1 MKKIIVLL
9 GAIFVLLTINLF
21 NLQPTQPT
29 KKENISPIDNR
40 SDIIQLKFA
49 HHMPKESVSH
59 KAALRFADEVDK
71 KTNGKVKITVFP
83 NQELGNNQKMLEL
96 STLGEIDI
104 LLTPTAKMSA
114 VVPSMQYAD
123 LPFLFP
129 TREDA
134 YALLDGKVGEMLLKD
149 LNKIDLLGVTF
160 WEGGFKNFTANKPLT
175 KIEDFKDLKMRVMQS
190 RAIMEQFYALK
201 AKPIIIDFQETK
213 QALTDG
219 VIDAQET
226 PLSGTVGMELYK
238 VQSDFTLSEHGYLAH
253 VLSVSIK
260 SLSKLPLEIQDILI
274 QTLKEVTSWEREE
287 TLKEDKIN
295 FEVLKK
301 SGIHI
306 HFLSPE
312 ERKRFVNATAYIMK
326 KYEDIIG
333 SHIISAT
340 QEYFYNK
347 YPKKNIV
354 TIGIDTDLSMGA
366 KGSGLAIKRGVE
378 LAIDEINHK
387 GGLLGKQ
394 VMVVAKDH
402 QGISTQ
408 ARDNIRDFI
417 NDKNIIAV
425 IGGKHSAI
433 ISSYMK
439 DIQDNKLIFFSPWAA
454 APSVTENGYKDN
466 YVFRV
471 SLNDRYATKFLAQ
484 EALKKSSHPAI
495 VVENSIWGKEALE
508 NINLALVSKGIQNQ
522 EGFVINRGE
531 KDFEKMFSSI
541 RANGS
546 DSIIMVLNSPE
557 AQQIVTYMGERH
569 IKIPII
575 SHWGIDED
583 SFFKA
588 TKQYLQD
595 NDLSFI
601 QTFSL
606 AQNAR
611 KEAQNLVKNY
621 FQAYRQSTNEPIN
634 AITGVAQGY
643 DAVMLLASAIQRCK
657 NFDSTKV
664 KESLENLDI
673 YEGAIKIYKK
683 PFDAGNH
690 DALNLKD
697 FFMAVFDKDGNIVR
711 VVE

>member
-9 GAIFVLLTINLF
+9 GAIVILLTISLF
-21 NLQPTQPT
+21 NLQLTQQA
-29 KKENISPIDNR
+29 KNENTSLMDNR
-40 SDIIQLKFA
+40 PEVIQLKFG
-49 HHMPKESVSH
+49 HHLPKESIAN
-59 KAALRFADEVDK
+59 KAAIRFADEVEK

-96 STLGEIDI
+96 SMLGEIDI
-104 LLTPTAKMSA
+104 ILTPTAKMSA

-134 YALLDGKVGEMLLKD
+134 YALLDGEVGELLLKD

-175 KIEDFKDLKMRVMQS
+175 KIEDFKDVKMRVMQS

-201 AKPIIIDFQETK
+201 AKPIIIDFLETK

-219 VIDAQET
+219 VVHAQET
-226 PLSGTVGMELYK
+226 SLGGTVSAQLYK
-238 VQSDFTLSEHGYLAH
+238 AQTDFTLSEHGYIAQ
-253 VLSVSIK
+253 VLTISTK
-260 SLSKLPLEIQDILI
+260 SLSKLPLEIQNTLI
-274 QTLKEVTSWEREE
+274 QTLKEVTSWQREE

-306 HFLSPE
+306 HVLSPE
-312 ERKRFVNATAYIMK
+312 ERKRFVNATAYIMQ

-333 SHIISAT
+333 SHIISET
-340 QEYFYNK
+340 QEYFYKK
-347 YPKKNIV
+347 YPKENIV

-378 LAIDEINHK
+378 LAVNEINHK

-394 VMVVAKDH
+394 VMVVAKDN

-408 ARDNIRDFI
+408 AKDNIRYFI

-466 YVFRV
+466 YIFRV
-471 SLNDRYATKFLAQ
+471 SLNDRYAAKFLTQ
-484 EALKKSSHPAI
+484 EALKKGSHLAI
-495 VVENSIWGKEALE
+495 VVENSIWGKEALD
-508 NINLALVSKGIQNQ
+508 NINLTLGSKGIQNQ
-522 EGFVINRGE
+522 EGFIINRGE
-531 KDFEKMFSSI
+531 KDFEKIFSTI
-541 RANGS
+541 KANGN

-575 SHWGIDED
+575 SHWGIDGD
-583 SFFKA
+583 SFFQA
-588 TKQYLQD
+588 TKQYLHD

-606 AQNAR
+606 VRNAG
-611 KEAQNLVKNY
+611 KEAQNLARNY
-621 FQAYRQSTNEPIN
+621 FQTYHQSTNEPIN
-634 AITGVAQGY
+634 AIAGVAQGY
-643 DAVMLLASAIQRCK
+643 DAVMLLASAIQKCK
-657 NFDSTKV
+657 DFDSTKV
-664 KESLENLDI
+664 KESLENLNS
-673 YEGAIKIYKK
+673 YEGAIKMYKK
-683 PFDAGNH
+683 PFDTVNH

-697 FFMAVFDKDGNIVR
+697 FFMAVFDKDGNIIP
-711 VVE
+711 VVN

>member
-9 GAIFVLLTINLF
+9 GAIFIFLTINLF
-21 NLQPTQPT
+21 NLQQAQQS
-29 KKENISPIDNR
+29 KKENTSDIDNR
-40 SDIIQLKFA
+40 SEIIQLKFG
-49 HHMPKESVSH
+49 HHMPKESIVH
-59 KAALRFADEVDK
+59 KAAIRFANEVEK

-96 STLGEIDI
+96 SMLGEIDI
-104 LLTPTAKMSA
+104 VLTPTAKMSA
-114 VVPSMQYAD
+114 VVSSMQYAD

-149 LNKIDLLGVTF
+149 LNKIDLLGITF

-219 VIDAQET
+219 VVHAQET
-226 PLSGTVGMELYK
+226 SLSGTVSMELYK

-253 VLSVSIK
+253 VLTISTK
-260 SLSKLPLEIQDILI
+260 SLSKLPLEIQNTLI
-274 QTLKEVTSWEREE
+274 QTLKEITPWQREE

-301 SGIHI
+301 SGINI
-306 HFLSPE
+306 HVLSPE

-333 SHIISAT
+333 SHIISET
-340 QEYFYNK
+340 QEYFYK
-347 YPKKNIV
+347 QYLKENIV
-354 TIGIDTDLSMGA
+354 TIGVDTDLSMGA

-378 LAIDEINHK
+378 LAVNEINNK
-387 GGLLGKQ
+387 DGLLGKQ
-394 VMVVAKDH
+394 VMVVAKDN

-408 ARDNIRDFI
+408 AKDNIRDFI

-471 SLNDRYATKFLAQ
+471 SLNDRDATKFLAQ

-495 VVENSIWGKEALE
+495 VAENSIWGKEALE
-508 NINLALVSKGIQNQ
+508 NINIALVSKGIQNQ
-522 EGFVINRGE
+522 EGFIINRGE
-531 KDFEKMFSSI
+531 KDFEKMFSAI
-541 RANGS
+541 KTNGN

-557 AQQIVTYMGERH
+557 AQQVITYMGERH

-575 SHWGIDED
+575 SHWGIDGD
-583 SFFKA
+583 SFFQA

-595 NDLSFI
+595 NDLIFI

-606 AQNAR
+606 VRNPK
-611 KEAQNLVKNY
+611 KEAQNLAKNY
-621 FQAYRQSTNEPIN
+621 FQTYHQSTNEPIN

-643 DAVMLLASAIQRCK
+643 DSVMLLANAIQRCK

-683 PFDAGNH
+683 PFDSVNH

-697 FFMAVFDKDGNIVR
+697 FFMAMFDKDGNIVP
-711 VVE
+711 VMD